1 MYPSVL
7 SAFRAFNEPFEGWVP
22 YMYLDIKGL
31 VTVGVGNLIDPVDQA
46 TILPF
51 RFKDTGALASA
62 EQIAAEWRRIKDDVW
77 LAKKGH
83 TDAGPLTTLELNA
96 DAVNALV
103 AERLNRNESY
113 LMRQPPFQQ
122 FTAWPA
128 DAQMAL
134 LSMAWA
140 MGPAGPQKFTRFCA
154 ACVNLDFRTAAADG
168 RTAQAGRYR
177 RFCAARRRL
186 GQLPASARRQRQPQF
201 RPEQTAEGARRL
213 ELRQEPES
221 GREGQGP
228 AERAAQRPH
237 AAQPRRR
244 YRDMRHN
251 TIFCLLM
258 VPPRQT

>member
-31 VTVGVGNLIDPVDQA
+31 VTVGLGNLIDPVDQA

-62 EQIAAEWRRIKDDVW
+62 EQIATEWRRIKDEVW

-83 TDAGPLTTLELNA
+83 TDAGPLTRLELNA
-96 DAVNALV
+96 DAVDALV

-122 FTAWPA
+122 FAAWPA

-154 ACVNLDFRTAAADG
+154 ACVNLDFRTAAAECRMNEAG
-168 RTAQAGRYR
+168 NPGLAKRNSANRTLLLN
-177 RFCAARRRL
+177 AAAVASGTPGL
-186 GQLPASARRQRQPQF
+186 HAETLYYPNELSLSIPAVI
-201 RPEQTAEGARRL
+201 T
-213 ELRQEPES
+213 
-221 GREGQGP
+221 
-228 AERAAQRPH
+228 
-237 AAQPRRR
+237 
-244 YRDMRHN
+244 
-251 TIFCLLM
+251 
-258 VPPRQT
+258 

>member
-31 VTVGVGNLIDPVDQA
+31 VTVGLGNLIDPVDQA

-62 EQIAAEWRRIKDDVW
+62 EQIAAEWRRIKDEVW

-83 TDAGPLTTLELNA
+83 TDAGPLTRLELNA
-96 DAVNALV
+96 DAVDALV

-154 ACVNLDFRTAAADG
+154 ACVNLDFRTAAAECRMNETG
-168 RTAQAGRYR
+168 NPGLTKRNIANRTLLLN
-177 RFCAARRRL
+177 AAVVASGAPGLHAETLYYPRE
-186 GQLPASARRQRQPQF
+186 LPLSI
-201 RPEQTAEGARRL
+201 
-213 ELRQEPES
+213 
-221 GREGQGP
+221 P
-228 AERAAQRPH
+228 AVI
-237 AAQPRRR
+237 
-244 YRDMRHN
+244 
-251 TIFCLLM
+251 T
-258 VPPRQT
+258 